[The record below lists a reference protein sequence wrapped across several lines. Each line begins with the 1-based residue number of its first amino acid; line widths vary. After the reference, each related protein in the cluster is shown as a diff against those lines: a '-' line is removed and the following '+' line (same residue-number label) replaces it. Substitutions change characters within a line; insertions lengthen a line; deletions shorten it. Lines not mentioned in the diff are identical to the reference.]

1 MGRMATATTTMIAEA
16 VGINSNAFFRRLGSP
31 PPIAPMMREL
41 TAKPHQPKVMTTPS
55 AVPVMRGNASPT
67 MASVV
72 GKTGAMETPARNTSI
87 PATLALLV
95 LSIRYVVMVIRM
107 AAASVT
113 KGAGT
118 LIRMGEHT
126 SELQS

>member
-1 MGRMATATTTMIAEA
+1 MATATTTMIADA
-16 VGINSNAFFRRLGSP
+16 DGINNNAVFRRLGSP

-41 TAKPHQPKVMTTPS
+41 TAKPHQPRVITTPS
-55 AVPVMRGNASPT
+55 AVPVIRGNASPT

-72 GKTGAMETPARNTSI
+72 GKTGAMETPARKTRT
-87 PATLALLV
+87 PATVGLLV
-95 LSIRYVVMVIRM
+95 LSIRNVVTVIRM

-118 LIRMGEHT
+118 L
-126 SELQS
+126 